1 MIEENIRARILEDM
15 PNSEVAVIVEGN
27 RASITVVSPLLEDL
41 NRVQRHQR
49 IYRYIE
55 DYISDGS
62 LHAVN
67 IIARSD

>member
-15 PNSEVAVIVEGN
+15 PNSEVEVIVEGN

-55 DYISDGS
+55 GYISDGS

>member
-15 PNSEVAVIVEGN
+15 PNSEVEVIVEGN
-27 RASITVVSPLLEDL
+27 RASITVVSTLLEGL

-55 DYISDGS
+55 GYISDGS